1 MRREMKMAA
10 YLIALTLMLSGLA
23 LAHDDDDDDDYYR
36 GNRGNASQAH
46 QYGYNNG
53 YRDGLRHGREE
64 ARENDPTDFRTRE
77 YDRATNGYQGWMGPK
92 DRYRDGYRDGYE
104 RGYRE
109 AFYQGNRGGGWWGD
123 GDHDRDDRV
132 YRPSN
137 WPWSRGGSWGRS
149 PAYNYGYQDGVTVAR
164 SDQQRGK
171 QFNSSP
177 RGDNHSDR
185 GYSSQY
191 GSKDEYKSEYRNGYR
206 QGYEAGWGRG
216 YGRY

>member
-1 MRREMKMAA
+1 MRRQMRMAA
-10 YLIALTLMLSGLA
+10 YFVAITLLLSGLA
-23 LAHDDDDDDDYYR
+23 LARDDDDDDYYR
-36 GNRGNASQAH
+36 GGHGNSAQAH
-46 QYGYNNG
+46 QYGYDNG

-64 ARENDPTDFRTRE
+64 ARENDPTDFRTRD

-92 DRYRDGYRDGYE
+92 DRFRDGYRDGYQ
-104 RGYRE
+104 RGYQE
-109 AFYQGNRGGGWWGD
+109 AFYQSNRGGWWGN
-123 GDHDRDDRV
+123 DHDRDDHV
-132 YRPSN
+132 YERTD
-137 WPWSRGGSWGRS
+137 WPGRGGSWGRS

-185 GYSSQY
+185 GYSSRY
-191 GSKDEYKSEYRNGYR
+191 GDKNEYKAEYRDAYR

-216 YGRY
+216 YRRY